1 MTQRQLLQQSDQLR
15 LLVSQLDLHGFGGC
29 RRPAVTVTMSM
40 TSNMI
45 ETVIVYLAISR
56 ANIPIWKARLRWS
69 LLWAVSL
76 RTVQRKAQWVRVRLA
91 V

>member
-1 MTQRQLLQQSDQLR
+1 M
-15 LLVSQLDLHGFGGC
+15 V
-29 RRPAVTVTMSM
+29 VV
-40 TSNMI
+40 MI
-45 ETVIVYLAISR
+45 YLAISSP
-56 ANIPIWKARLRWS
+56 NIPIWKARLRWS

>member
-1 MTQRQLLQQSDQLR
+1 
-15 LLVSQLDLHGFGGC
+15 
-29 RRPAVTVTMSM
+29 M

>member
-1 MTQRQLLQQSDQLR
+1 MTM
-15 LLVSQLDLHGFGGC
+15 
-29 RRPAVTVTMSM
+29 TM
-40 TSNMI
+40 TRNI
-45 ETVIVYLAISR
+45 IVRSYLAISSP
-56 ANIPIWKARLRWS
+56 NIPIWKARLRWS

>member
-1 MTQRQLLQQSDQLR
+1 
-15 LLVSQLDLHGFGGC
+15 
-29 RRPAVTVTMSM
+29 M

-45 ETVIVYLAISR
+45 EKIVYLAISR
-56 ANIPIWKARLRWS
+56 ANIPIWKAILRWS